1 MKIFVIDDESFHRE
15 MVADFIKRKFPEG
28 EVIKYSTG
36 EEALHEIY
44 KKPDCVIIDYYLNL
58 NNPTAAN
65 GIQFLDQLKE
75 VLPQVP
81 VILLSGQENPEVAAA
96 AIKHGAYDYIV
107 KNENSL
113 SRLELL
119 LNKIYGMQELQGKLG
134 FQRVMNWILLIL
146 FLALIAGVLI
156 TMLF

>member
-28 EVIKYSTG
+28 EVSKYPTG

-58 NNPTAAN
+58 NNPAAAN

>member
-28 EVIKYSTG
+28 EVSKYSTG

-58 NNPTAAN
+58 NNPAAAN